1 MVPCLLYF
9 WMPDLLF
16 FLFIGLSF
24 LYSLYFLLLLVLLFS
39 QCLSPLIITIV
50 QLANRVHWA

>member
-24 LYSLYFLLLLVLLFS
+24 LSSLYFLLLLVR
-39 QCLSPLIITIV
+39 LSPLIITIV